1 MCVRENANAT
11 SCVAYTPRMRHP
23 ILPALLLLLPA
34 ACASGPSSAELAERE
49 KAAMSD
55 ALGLA
60 VARIEPLELRL
71 KTLVR
76 DNIAGHAGLKKRD
89 LWSMSWEEV
98 ELRGQTGEL
107 IRARVLRV
115 PLNEPAGPGT
125 AYFAFDREARL
136 VSLGLEAAGLDGD
149 GHAQWPGFLAQ
160 FRGRKAATAGEL
172 PTPGAAFEITQ
183 AAAAD
188 PSGRV
193 ATLYEQQR
201 LMAENSAR
209 MAQVLALTGRGEM
222 PSSDLLRD
230 WAARYSALGDLAP
243 RLEPV
248 LGGSVRDYS
257 KYVRDGEQILS
268 QAAFAA
274 SAGQAAEVRR
284 LVGGELNRASCQ
296 ACHQADSSKLGGPR
310 REALQG
316 RLAEL
321 GAPALYRV
329 GHDVWSPSGRED
341 AAQYLASLSKAA
353 LLIGGVLRA
362 DGQL

>member
-1 MCVRENANAT
+1 
-11 SCVAYTPRMRHP
+11 MRLP
-23 ILPALLLLLPA
+23 ILPALILLLPT
-34 ACASGPSSAELAERE
+34 ACTSGPSSAELAEAE

-60 VARIEPLELRL
+60 VARIDPLELRL

-76 DNIAGHAGLKKRD
+76 DNIAGHAGLKKGD
-89 LWSMSWEEV
+89 LWGMRWEEV
-98 ELRGQTGEL
+98 ELRGRTGEL
-107 IRARVLRV
+107 IRARVLSV

-125 AYFAFDREARL
+125 MYFAFDREARL
-136 VSLGLEAAGLDGD
+136 VSIGLEAVGLDDD

-160 FRGRKAATAGEL
+160 FRGRRAVTTGEL

-222 PSSDLLRD
+222 PSSDLLRE
-230 WAARYSALGDLAP
+230 WAARYGALHELSP

-248 LGGSVRDYS
+248 LGSSVRDS
-257 KYVRDGEQILS
+257 AKYVRAGEEILA

-274 SAGQAAEVRR
+274 SAGQASEVRR

-296 ACHQADSSKLGGPR
+296 ACHQAESSKLGGPR
-310 REALQG
+310 REALQD
-316 RLAEL
+316 RLAEF

-329 GHDVWSPSGRED
+329 GQDVWSPSGREH

>member
-1 MCVRENANAT
+1 
-11 SCVAYTPRMRHP
+11 MRLP
-23 ILPALLLLLPA
+23 ILPALIFLLPA
-34 ACASGPSSAELAERE
+34 ACASGPSAAELVERE
-49 KAAMSD
+49 KTAMSD

-60 VARIEPLELRL
+60 VARIDPLELRL

-76 DNIAGHAGLKKRD
+76 DNIAGHAGLQKRQ
-89 LWSMSWEEV
+89 LWGMRWEEV
-98 ELRGQTGEL
+98 ELRGSTGEL
-107 IRARVLRV
+107 IRARVLRI
-115 PLNEPAGPGT
+115 PLVEPAGPGT

-136 VSLGLEAAGLDGD
+136 IALGLEAAGLDGD

-160 FRGRKAATAGEL
+160 FRGRKAATTAEL
-172 PTPGAAFEITQ
+172 PTPGAAFAITQ

-188 PSGRV
+188 PGGKV

-230 WAARYSALGDLAP
+230 WAARYSALEELAP

-248 LGGSVRDYS
+248 LGTSVRDYARF
-257 KYVRDGEQILS
+257 VHAGEQILS

-284 LVGGELNRASCQ
+284 LVGAELNRSSCQ

-310 REALQG
+310 REALQS

-329 GHDVWSPSGRED
+329 GHDVWAPSGRED